1 MGSCSWIPT
10 TKAASEVAMEPIL
23 AWLVEPLT
31 YPFMLRGLWAALMI
45 GLVVPVL
52 GCYVVLRGMAFYGD
66 ALAHIILPGVVV
78 AFLLGWPLAV
88 GALIVGVLAAL
99 TIGGISSSTTIREDS
114 AIGVVFA
121 GALALGVVLLSLQRS
136 YAVDLAHILFGDL
149 LGVSAAD
156 LALMAGL
163 SSVALLTVL
172 LFYKEFL
179 VLSFD
184 RVLATTMQLPVRT
197 LNNLLYVLLAVVVV
211 ISIQA
216 VGIALVVAMLVTP
229 ASAAYLL
236 TRRLGRMMLL
246 ASAIGAASGVIGL
259 YASFYLD
266 VASGPA
272 IVLVATAIFG
282 LIFLFAPGRGY
293 LWKTA
298 YVPVQNL
305 PVLVEKER

>member
-1 MGSCSWIPT
+1 
-10 TKAASEVAMEPIL
+10 METLIT
-23 AWLVEPLT
+23 WLVEPLT
-31 YPFMLRGLWAALMI
+31 YTFMLRGLLAALMI

-78 AFLLGWPLAV
+78 AFLLGWPLAI
-88 GALIVGVLAAL
+88 GALVVGVLAAL
-99 TIGGISSSTTIREDS
+99 AIGGISSSSSIREDS

-149 LGVSAAD
+149 LGVSPAD

-163 SSVALLTVL
+163 SIVALLTVL

-236 TRRLGRMMLL
+236 TRRLARMMLL
-246 ASAIGAASGVIGL
+246 AGAIGGASGVIGL
-259 YASFYLD
+259 YASYYLD
-266 VASGPA
+266 VTSGPA
-272 IVLVATAIFG
+272 IVLVATAVFG

-293 LWKTA
+293 LSGRMRAGTA
-298 YVPVQNL
+298 
-305 PVLVEKER
+305 

>member
-1 MGSCSWIPT
+1 MSSPMDGFWSIPT
-10 TKAASEVAMEPIL
+10 TRDVSDLAMETLIT
-23 AWLVEPLT
+23 WLVEPLT
-31 YPFMLRGLWAALMI
+31 YPFMLRGLLAALMI

-78 AFLLGWPLAV
+78 AFLLGWPLAL

-99 TIGGISSSTTIREDS
+99 AIGGISSSTTIREDS

-121 GALALGVVLLSLQRS
+121 GALALGVLLLSVQRS

-149 LGVSAAD
+149 LGVSPAD
-156 LALMAGL
+156 LGLMAGL
-163 SSVALLTVL
+163 SFVALVTVL

-236 TRRLGRMMLL
+236 TRRLARMMLL

-293 LWKTA
+293 LSSRTQA
-298 YVPVQNL
+298 AAV
-305 PVLVEKER
+305 